1 MASALFSARTG
12 GCINPTPGPTW
23 CGEPAGSIRSCRLAQ
38 HRCRLFPPPTANC
51 CWHWARSSPRRS
63 TPGKRR
69 PGLPADRH
77 HQPCL
82 RPRRGVTCAP
92 ILPREYSMSGKPQTP
107 AIDGWHTMAS
117 SPHLIGTRCRSCGTY
132 SFPKQAHY
140 CRNPDCEGTE
150 FEELELSRTG
160 HIWSYTNAC
169 YKPPEPYVAA
179 EPFTV

>member
-1 MASALFSARTG
+1 
-12 GCINPTPGPTW
+12 
-23 CGEPAGSIRSCRLAQ
+23 
-38 HRCRLFPPPTANC
+38 
-51 CWHWARSSPRRS
+51 
-63 TPGKRR
+63 
-69 PGLPADRH
+69 
-77 HQPCL
+77 
-82 RPRRGVTCAP
+82 
-92 ILPREYSMSGKPQTP
+92 
-107 AIDGWHTMAS
+107 MAS

-179 EPFTV
+179 EPFVPYAIAAVQLEKEEMVILGQVVEGVTVEQLKVGMPVELVLEPLHETDDDIKVTWKWQPVAL